1 MGLAVRLVRVI
12 VVASERGRPNQWRE
26 KPSVGVVVQRGLDAR
41 RPMVV
46 LVVVLMVAKVRVWGP
61 VEMGLGQG
69 QLVLQ
74 QVSEK
79 VVLLT
84 TTAIT
89 IVWQVSSTV
98 LVYNV
103 SSAVRGTEVTVTQY
117 R

>member
-1 MGLAVRLVRVI
+1 MGLAVRLVWVI

-69 QLVLQ
+69 
-74 QVSEK
+74 
-79 VVLLT
+79 
-84 TTAIT
+84 
-89 IVWQVSSTV
+89 
-98 LVYNV
+98 
-103 SSAVRGTEVTVTQY
+103 
-117 R
+117 